1 MDFDSLRREMK
12 DIQNIKIAY
21 IFSYIV
27 LLISFIPDLLTTRI
41 AYEFK
46 EELREANQFQLT
58 VFNTLNPINH
68 IIYYLLVFVFIVFF
82 NEIIMRKLLTK
93 YLKISDDLFIN
104 RLLLII
110 VLTWACIFI
119 SRGINNYFL
128 IIQQLPCPVY

>member
-1 MDFDSLRREMK
+1 MDFDSREMK

-46 EELREANQFQLT
+46 EELREANQFQLI

-68 IIYYLLVFVFIVFF
+68 IIYYLLVFGFIVFI
-82 NEIIMRKLLTK
+82 NEVIMRKLLTK
-93 YLKISDDLFIN
+93 YLKIDDDLCIN

-110 VLTWACIFI
+110 VLLWACIFI
-119 SRGINNYFL
+119 DEGINNYFL
-128 IIQQLPCPVY
+128 IIQNLPCPVC

>member
-1 MDFDSLRREMK
+1 MDFDSREMK

-68 IIYYLLVFVFIVFF
+68 IIYYLLVFGFIVFI
-82 NEIIMRKLLTK
+82 NEVIMRKLLTK
-93 YLKISDDLFIN
+93 YLKIDDDLCIN

-110 VLTWACIFI
+110 VLLWACIFI
-119 SRGINNYFL
+119 DEGINNYFL
-128 IIQQLPCPVY
+128 IIQNLPCPVC

>member
-1 MDFDSLRREMK
+1 MK

-46 EELREANQFQLT
+46 EELREANQFQLI

-68 IIYYLLVFVFIVFF
+68 IIYYLLVFGFIVFI
-82 NEIIMRKLLTK
+82 NEVIMRKLLTK
-93 YLKISDDLFIN
+93 YLKIDDDLCIN

-110 VLTWACIFI
+110 VLLWACIFI
-119 SRGINNYFL
+119 DEGINNYFL
-128 IIQQLPCPVY
+128 IIQNLPCPVC